1 MIKKL
6 KGKNLIILVLCLVFL
21 FSFIRQERA
30 IMNIKKQIDE
40 KHIELEKIKQ
50 KNKQL
55 EEEVKSANSDE
66 YIETLARERL
76 KMVKPGEKII
86 NDKNVDSKSEN

>member
-6 KGKNLIILVLCLVFL
+6 KGKNLIILVLCIVFL

>member
-30 IMNIKKQIDE
+30 IINIKKQIDE

-86 NDKNVDSKSEN
+86 NDKNVDSKSEK

>member
-21 FSFIRQERA
+21 FSFVRQERA
-30 IMNIKKQIDE
+30 IMNIKEQIAQ
-40 KHIELEKIKQ
+40 KHTELEKLKQ

-76 KMVKPGEKII
+76 KMVKPGEKIV
-86 NDKNVDSKSEN
+86 NDKNVDSKSEK

>member
-21 FSFIRQERA
+21 FSFVRQERA
-30 IMNIKKQIDE
+30 IMNIQEQIAQ
-40 KHIELEKIKQ
+40 KHTELEKLKQ

-76 KMVKPGEKII
+76 KMVKPGEKIV
-86 NDKNVDSKSEN
+86 NDKNVDSKSEK

>member
-6 KGKNLIILVLCLVFL
+6 RGKNLIILVLCLVFL
-21 FSFIRQERA
+21 FSFVRQERA
-30 IMNIKKQIDE
+30 IMNIKEQIAQ
-40 KHIELEKIKQ
+40 KHTELEKLKQ

-76 KMVKPGEKII
+76 KMVKPGEKIV
-86 NDKNVDSKSEN
+86 NDKNVDSKSEK

>member
-1 MIKKL
+1 MIKKI

-21 FSFIRQERA
+21 LSFVRQERA
-30 IMNIKKQIDE
+30 IKRIEDTIAQ
-40 KHIELEKIKQ
+40 KHTELEKLKE

-76 KMVKPGEKII
+76 KMVKPDEQVV
-86 NDKNVDSKSEN
+86 NDKKGDSKSEK

>member
-30 IMNIKKQIDE
+30 IINIKKQINE

-86 NDKNVDSKSEN
+86 NDKNVDSKSEK

>member
-1 MIKKL
+1 MIKKI
-6 KGKNLIILVLCLVFL
+6 KGKNLIILLLCLVFL
-21 FSFIRQERA
+21 FGFIRQERA
-30 IMNIKKQIDE
+30 IKRIESEIANKQT
-40 KHIELEKIKQ
+40 ELETLKK

-76 KMVKPGEKII
+76 NMVKPGEKIV
-86 NDKNVDSKSEN
+86 NYKKEDSKTKD

>member
-86 NDKNVDSKSEN
+86 NDKNVDSKSEK